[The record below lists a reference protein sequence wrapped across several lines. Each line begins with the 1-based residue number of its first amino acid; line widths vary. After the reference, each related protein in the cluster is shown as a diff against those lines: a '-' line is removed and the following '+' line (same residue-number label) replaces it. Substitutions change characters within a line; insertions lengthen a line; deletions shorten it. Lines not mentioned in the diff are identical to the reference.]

1 MTSSACSDDKKKD
14 SCITLAKASR
24 ISAILLNEG
33 SSKIGK
39 GLVNSFQEFLH
50 IVWYISPFL
59 YLIIYFV
66 KTRAREKQIMR
77 YQLMSSSRNNFY
89 STQVDS
95 MNIQL
100 ISIHCYH
107 KSITNFIS
115 WLRRDKSAAEMIQFK
130 ITNLFVCVCPTALQ

>member
-1 MTSSACSDDKKKD
+1 
-14 SCITLAKASR
+14 
-24 ISAILLNEG
+24 
-33 SSKIGK
+33 
-39 GLVNSFQEFLH
+39 
-50 IVWYISPFL
+50 
-59 YLIIYFV
+59 
-66 KTRAREKQIMR
+66 MR
-77 YQLMSSSRNNFY
+77 YQLMTSSRNNFY